1 MRKTKKLVL
10 CSILSAIGVALLLLG
25 AVLELIDVS
34 IAFIVALIPLFCLAE
49 FGIWWS
55 IGVYVVISSLSL
67 LIVGPGRFAVICFI
81 LITGLWPVLK
91 YLFEKLG
98 KVWAWIVKILYA
110 NAMFFVLYFFFTAL
124 LDLPEL
130 LWLRILYLVL
140 GNVVFVMAD
149 IMYGQL
155 LKLYFFKF
163 RERISKYLK

>member
-55 IGVYVVISSLSL
+55 IGVYVVISSLSM

-81 LITGLWPVLK
+81 FITGLWPVLK

-110 NAMFFVLYFFFTAL
+110 NAMFFVLYFFFTSL